1 MKSKTKVV
9 IGVAATIIAGVVVAT
24 PLINLTSP
32 VVAAG
37 NVVSKNL
44 NVSGVAKDLND
55 NNYFNVSL
63 TTQGRASI
71 SSQVASFNPG
81 GENGWHSHPG
91 LVTVMLTKGSIVWY
105 NGNCEATT
113 YNAGD
118 AWAEGSQVHMF
129 RVVSKEAV
137 LIYATFITAQGE
149 ALRTDKPEPPCAAA
163 MGLN

>member
-1 MKSKTKVV
+1 MKRKAKLI

-37 NVVSKNL
+37 NVASSAL
-44 NVSGVAKDLND
+44 NVRGVAKDLND
-55 NNYFNVSL
+55 SNYFNVFL
-63 TTQGRASI
+63 TTQGRAAI
-71 SSQVASFNPG
+71 SSQVAAYNPG

-91 LVTVMLTKGSIVWY
+91 LVTVTLTKGSIVWY
-105 NGNCEATT
+105 NGNCEPTT

-118 AWAEGSQVHMF
+118 AWVEGSQLHMF
-129 RVVSKEAV
+129 RVVGKTAV

-149 ALRTDKPEPPCAAA
+149 ALRTDQPEPACAAA
-163 MGLN
+163 MGLS

>member
-1 MKSKTKVV
+1 MKSKTKVI

-32 VVAAG
+32 VVAIG
-37 NVVSKNL
+37 NVSSGL
-44 NVSGVAKDLND
+44 NVHGVAKDLND
-55 NNYFNVSL
+55 NNYFNVNL
-63 TTQGRASI
+63 TTQGLATI

-91 LVTVMLTKGSIVWY
+91 LVTVTLTQGSIVWY

-118 AWAEGSQVHMF
+118 AWAEGSQIHMF
-129 RVVSKEAV
+129 RVVGKVAV

-149 ALRTDKPEPPCAAA
+149 PLRTDEPEPPCAAA
-163 MGLN
+163 MGLS

>member
-1 MKSKTKVV
+1 MKRKTKVV

-32 VVAAG
+32 VVAVG
-37 NVVSKNL
+37 KVSSWL
-44 NVSGVAKDLND
+44 NVHAVAKDLND

-63 TTQGRASI
+63 TTQGLATI
-71 SSQVASFNPG
+71 SSQVASYNSG

-91 LVTVMLTKGSIVWY
+91 LVTVTLTQGSIVWY

-118 AWAEGSQVHMF
+118 AWVEGSQIHMF
-129 RVVSKEAV
+129 RVVGNAAV
-137 LIYATFITAQGE
+137 LLYATFITAQDE
-149 ALRTDKPEPPCAAA
+149 PLRTDEPEPPCAAA
-163 MGLN
+163 MGLS

>member
-1 MKSKTKVV
+1 MKSKSKVV

-32 VVAAG
+32 VVAVG
-37 NVVSKNL
+37 NVSNDGL
-44 NVSGVAKDLND
+44 NVHGVAKDLND

-63 TTQGRASI
+63 TTQGRAAI

-91 LVTVMLTKGSIVWY
+91 LVTVTLTKGSIVWY
-105 NGNCEATT
+105 NANCEATT

-129 RVVSKEAV
+129 RVVGTQAV

-163 MGLN
+163 LGLS